1 MTAVIKGTGSCVPGS
16 IVTNDA
22 LTHLVDTSDA
32 WIQERTGIRQRHI
45 ATTETTVSLATEA
58 ARRALE
64 DARMEAA
71 ELDLII
77 VSTIS
82 PTRVMPCTACEV
94 QAGIGAGRAL
104 CFDLSAACSGFV
116 AAWNTVNAYI
126 AAGLVKKALIVGSEC
141 LSDVTD
147 WQDRSTCILFGDG
160 AGAVVVSAEE
170 GTAYLPAA
178 YSDGAAG
185 EALTLRSPQAGSP
198 FRKNGTKTAADSVS
212 ESANSPF
219 MKMDGQAVFK
229 FAVRRVPQIIEEVL
243 TKNSVGK
250 EAISHYVLHQAN
262 CRIVEAVAK
271 RLEEPM
277 EKFPMN
283 LQRYGNTSS
292 ASIPILLDE
301 LNRSGSLKKGEKL
314 VLAGFGGGLTWGAAI
329 TEWNKNEKRIFN
341 TKGENENV

>member
-1 MTAVIKGTGSCVPGS
+1 MTGVIKGTGACIPKHV
-16 IVTNDA
+16 VTNDA
-22 LTHLVDTSDA
+22 LTRLVDTSDA

-45 ATTETTVSLATEA
+45 ATTETTVSLAIEA

-64 DARMEAA
+64 DADEEAA

-94 QAGIGAGRAL
+94 QAGIGADRAL

-126 AAGLVKKALIVGSEC
+126 AAGLVQKALIVGSEC
-141 LSDVTD
+141 LSDLTD

-170 GTAYLPAA
+170 GTAYLLAA

-185 EALTLRSPQAGSP
+185 EALTLRNPQAGSP
-198 FRKNGTKTAADSVS
+198 FRQSGTKVVS
-212 ESANSPF
+212 ESPF

-229 FAVRRVPQIIEEVL
+229 FAVRRVPQVIEEVL
-243 TKNSVGK
+243 AKNGVSK
-250 EAISHYVLHQAN
+250 ETISHYVLHQAN
-262 CRIVEAVAK
+262 CRIVEAVAR
-271 RLEEPM
+271 RLGEPP

-283 LQRYGNTSS
+283 LQHYGNTSS

-301 LNRSGSLKKGEKL
+301 LNRSGALKKGEKL
-314 VLAGFGGGLTWGAAI
+314 MLAGFGGGLTWGAAI
-329 TEWNKNEKRIFN
+329 TEWNKN
-341 TKGENENV
+341 